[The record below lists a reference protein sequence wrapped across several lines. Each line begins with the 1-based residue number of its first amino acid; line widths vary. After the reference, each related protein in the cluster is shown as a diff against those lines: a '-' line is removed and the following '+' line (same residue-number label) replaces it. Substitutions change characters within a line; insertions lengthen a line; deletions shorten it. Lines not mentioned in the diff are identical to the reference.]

1 MQWTEKYR
9 PFHLDDVA
17 GNQDII
23 GELKKYVKLT
33 VYDLPNLLFY
43 GDPGLGKTSSA
54 YSFCYDGKHD
64 FEDINSAQLNGKDD
78 MDKFVHILGSV
89 GAGMSNF
96 EITEDKDDEHTT
108 EGMILI
114 FDKAEMLTKQ
124 AQNVLEKALE
134 SRTDAKVIFIAND
147 ISKFT
152 EPMLTRF
159 TAFEFEPLKDEE
171 IEMLLIKIAKKE
183 NLQVPDRTMRK
194 IIEDAKGIPR
204 SAVTALQKY
213 WIITKH

>member
-1 MQWTEKYR
+1 
-9 PFHLDDVA
+9 
-17 GNQDII
+17 
-23 GELKKYVKLT
+23 
-33 VYDLPNLLFY
+33 
-43 GDPGLGKTSSA
+43 
-54 YSFCYDGKHD
+54 
-64 FEDINSAQLNGKDD
+64 